1 MESNQD
7 KEQQVARHLA
17 GNAKA
22 RSLAERKDLKARS
35 AERRVERVERARR
48 RQPDD
53 GLDDGSLD
61 DEGVGAHVPP
71 QRVKHVHVRAPTA
84 ALEPPEPVLE
94 SAVDPRD
101 LALVCGLAPGRAR
114 LRGAAVGA
122 TDEFDAD
129 LDAAIART
137 QRASVAVGD
146 RVVLERRPG
155 GRPRVVGIVERRST
169 IARADGTR
177 GGAERVVAANVDRA
191 LVVAAARSPRLRP
204 RLVDRYL
211 IALEAGGVLPIVCVS
226 KADLIETA
234 AERAAIEATLDEFRG
249 LEVPALCVSVES
261 GEGLDDLRA
270 LVRGQTSVLVGQS
283 GVGKSSLANGL
294 FGALD
299 LVTGRVRDGDGKGRH
314 TTTASSLFEVDEA
327 GTRLIDTP
335 GVRSFGLVDV
345 TRDSLES
352 YFPDF
357 DAARASCRFGDCT
370 HVEEP
375 DCGVRAAVEGGEVPE
390 RRYEAYVR
398 IRASLDG

>member
-1 MESNQD
+1 M
-7 KEQQVARHLA
+7 
-17 GNAKA
+17 
-22 RSLAERKDLKARS
+22 
-35 AERRVERVERARR
+35 ERARR
-48 RQPDD
+48 RQPDEDDFD
-53 GLDDGSLD
+53 GLDGD
-61 DEGVGAHVPP
+61 DEIGARVPT
-71 QRVKHVHVRAPTA
+71 QRVKHVHVRVPTT
-84 ALEPPEPVLE
+84 ALEPPEPIPE

-101 LALVCGLAPGRAR
+101 LALVTGLAPGRAR
-114 LRGAAVGA
+114 VRDVAVGE
-122 TDEFDAD
+122 TEEFDAD
-129 LDAAIART
+129 LDAALART

-146 RVVLERRPG
+146 RVVLERRVG
-155 GRPRVVGIVERRST
+155 GRPRVVGVVERRST

-177 GGAERVVAANVDRA
+177 AGAERVVAANVDRA
-191 LVVAAARSPRLRP
+191 LVVAAAREPRLRP

-211 IALEAGGVLPIVCVS
+211 IALEAGGVRPIVCVS
-226 KADLIETA
+226 KVDLVETA
-234 AERAAIEATLDEFRG
+234 AERAEIEAILDEFRA

-270 LVRGQTSVLVGQS
+270 LVRGRTSVLVGQS

-314 TTTASSLFEVDEA
+314 TTTASSLFEVDDA

-357 DAARASCRFGDCT
+357 DAARASCRFGDCS
-370 HVEEP
+370 HVDEP
-375 DCGVRAAVEGGEVPE
+375 NCGVRAAVESGDVPA